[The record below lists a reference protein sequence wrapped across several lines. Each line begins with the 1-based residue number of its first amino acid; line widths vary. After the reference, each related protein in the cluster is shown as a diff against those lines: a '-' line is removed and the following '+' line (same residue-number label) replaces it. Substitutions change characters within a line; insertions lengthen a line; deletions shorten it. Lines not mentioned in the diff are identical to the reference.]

1 MRGDDLK
8 TNRSGPGMSVYARII
23 GAACSLRGLGHHRGR
38 FPIRTSIYLFFVLST
53 LVFGSI
59 HTCSADESDGQT
71 PCIILA
77 KAGELYDLELVGR
90 NSSVVH
96 RITFGFNYSQD
107 ADARLEVQAPY
118 YKDGS
123 LNILLDSEIL
133 CSLEYLGVE
142 NYLGDTRARLQVS
155 STNYFVS
162 VFNIHV
168 TQDSTG
174 FKIPL
179 PFQIVVVICSLLPYF
194 MLVPDALEDLQ
205 GQLEEDARGVYGRI
219 LSLLL
224 PLVTIALTVLL
235 ISGLTLQMG

>member
-1 MRGDDLK
+1 MRGDDLD
-8 TNRSGPGMSVYARII
+8 TNRSGPGLRASVSSITTV
-23 GAACSLRGLGHHRGR
+23 
-38 FPIRTSIYLFFVLST
+38 FPLSGFIFHGCRHPVRTSIYLFFILSALT
-53 LVFGSI
+53 LGSI
-59 HTCSADESDGQT
+59 QTCSADESEGQT
-71 PCIILA
+71 PCVILA

-90 NSSVVH
+90 NSSTVH

-107 ADARLEVQAPY
+107 TDARLEVQPPY

-123 LNILLDSEIL
+123 LNILLDSEVL

-162 VFNIHV
+162 MFNIHV

-174 FKIPL
+174 FEIPL

-194 MLVPDALEDLQ
+194 MLIPDALEDLQ